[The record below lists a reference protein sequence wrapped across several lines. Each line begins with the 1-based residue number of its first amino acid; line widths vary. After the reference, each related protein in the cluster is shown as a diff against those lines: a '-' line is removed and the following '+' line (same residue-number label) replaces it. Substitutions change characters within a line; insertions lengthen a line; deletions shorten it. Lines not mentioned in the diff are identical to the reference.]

1 MRVAMEL
8 ELVPGPKA
16 SVAAGPADAEIQK
29 EPTSPGD
36 DWAPTVPT
44 EVATSEAPTETECV
58 PDDEDESKLT
68 LPCLSFRVRELG
80 FRV

>member
-16 SVAAGPADAEIQK
+16 SVTAGAADAEIQA

-36 DWAPTVPT
+36 DWATTVPT
-44 EVATSEAPTETECV
+44 EVATSEAPIETECV
-58 PDDEDESKLT
+58 SDENESKLT
-68 LPCLSFRVRELG
+68 LPCLSFRVQELG